1 MNNKLDLFIRWFEN
15 KFPLS
20 NKTPSVRIYEN
31 FEDTYE
37 EVADI
42 LTEASIKKYL
52 SEEKKKCGGVVIGFG
67 YAMGSIASHNKN
79 LTLTHQRRYKDTP
92 VWAINV
98 AAPLNINPE
107 SIFYSNG
114 FDENDDIEEE
124 DFRATS
130 VGEYL
135 KWLINPNGNV
145 EIAADVFK
153 GITVP
158 MLREVSDRMPG
169 KSKKSIT
176 VAIPPFSPQLEAPNW
191 EELFEDLQIGNTK
204 VEIVPT
210 SSLYLP
216 EQNERLYIVW
226 KHSWFF
232 DDCYVVEAIERS
244 NDGTPMQIAAYAFLE
259 RVPDKYYPLREI
271 DYATVNLDAMK
282 AIGGFIDAP
291 KQETVTLDFQIVPKL
306 PINEGL
312 LAFLGSHSPSFCWEF
327 YSIKENAKAETEM
340 EAKVAALMQS
350 QQSLQVAVLCGNLC
364 GESNM
369 LNISLSDM
377 VSVGIALENKKVFS
391 PTTMAN
397 KIGENFL
404 GTNTN
409 ILPKQNIHFEQLPAN
424 YYSFA
429 WKYLKKDFDRNSYAK
444 ASLAEIRAKYKKDN
458 NLDAILGMLVAYF
471 SPARTDELAE
481 ELLYIFDVDATP
493 TARFVAGLFWYLAHN
508 SSFAVE
514 KKSEEIQG
522 FEVLETKTEPNL
534 VVKATTKKSSKS
546 VYSIWG
552 TKQKNYAAMG
562 IEELDLSVRS
572 YNCLKRA
579 GINTVKE
586 LSEMTEIKLTRVR
599 NLGNNCVIE
608 IKEKLAKLGLT
619 LQT

>member
-1 MNNKLDLFIRWFEN
+1 MNDKLDLFIRWFEN
-15 KFPLS
+15 KYPLS
-20 NKTPSVRIYEN
+20 HKTASRLIYEN
-31 FEDTYE
+31 SEDTYE
-37 EVADI
+37 EMAED
-42 LTEASIKKYL
+42 LTSAAIQKYL
-52 SEEKKKCGGVVIGFG
+52 SEEKKKCGGVVIGYG
-67 YAMGSIASHNKN
+67 YAMGSIVSHNKN

-92 VWAINV
+92 IWTINV
-98 AAPLNINPE
+98 AASLNINPE

-114 FDENDDIEEE
+114 FDESDDIDEE
-124 DFRATS
+124 DFRATGI
-130 VGEYL
+130 GEYL

-145 EIAADVFK
+145 EISGTVFK
-153 GITVP
+153 GITAP

-176 VAIPPFSPQLEAPNW
+176 IAVPPFSTQLESPNW
-191 EELFEDLQIGNTK
+191 EELFEDLQIGNAK
-204 VEIVPT
+204 VEIIPT
-210 SSLYLP
+210 SSLYVP
-216 EQNERLYIVW
+216 DVNERLYIVW

-232 DDCYVVEAIERS
+232 DDCYIIEAIELS
-244 NDGTPMQIAAYAFLE
+244 HNGTPMQIASYAFLE
-259 RVPDKYYPLREI
+259 RNPKQYYPLREI
-271 DYATVNLDAMK
+271 ERATINVEAMK
-282 AIGGFIDAP
+282 SVGDFAP
-291 KQETVTLDFQIVPKL
+291 VETTVEHLDFQVAPKL
-306 PINEGL
+306 PVNEGL
-312 LAFLGSHSPSFCWEF
+312 LSFLGSHSPSFCWEF
-327 YSIKENAKAETEM
+327 FSRKENGRPETEM
-340 EAKVAALMQS
+340 ESMVAALMQS

-364 GESNM
+364 AESNL

-397 KIGENFL
+397 KVGDNFL

-409 ILPKQNIHFEQLPAN
+409 ILPKQAIQFEQLPAN

-429 WKYLKKDFDRNSYAK
+429 WKYQKKDFDRNSYAN

-508 SSFAVE
+508 PLFAIE

-534 VVKATTKKSSKS
+534 VVKAAPQKSKS
-546 VYSIWG
+546 TFSSIWS
-552 TKQKNYAAMG
+552 TRQKNIMAMT

-579 GINTVKE
+579 GIDTVQQ
-586 LSEMTEIKLTRVR
+586 LSEMTEVKLTRIR
-599 NLGNNCVIE
+599 NLGNNCVQE
-608 IKEKLAKLGLT
+608 IKGKLAKIGVT
-619 LQT
+619 LQG